1 MTKIDGRKRNIPPL
15 RKPFLNDE
23 TVTAIDFFVHEL
35 GARYPHLAR
44 HFGVNRRTV
53 MAAVNRQGAYER
65 IPAYV
70 SKHEKLGEATREGKA
85 ND

>member
-1 MTKIDGRKRNIPPL
+1 MTDNRKWNIPPI
-15 RKPFLNDE
+15 RKPSLSDE
-23 TVTAIDFFVHEL
+23 AVEAIDFFVHEL

-53 MAAVNRQGAYER
+53 MAAVNRQGGYAR

-70 SKHEKLGEATREGKA
+70 SKHEKLGETTRERSDG
-85 ND
+85 

>member
-1 MTKIDGRKRNIPPL
+1 MTDGRKNNKPPVRGPSL
-15 RKPFLNDE
+15 DDE
-23 TVTAIDFFVHEL
+23 TVAAIDFFVHEL

-53 MAAVNRQGAYER
+53 MAAVNRQGGYAR

-70 SKHEKLGEATREGKA
+70 SKHEKLGETTREGK
-85 ND
+85 

>member
-1 MTKIDGRKRNIPPL
+1 MNKSDGRKRNIPPL
-15 RKPFLNDE
+15 RKPFLSDE
-23 TVTAIDFFVHEL
+23 TVAACDFFVHEL

-70 SKHEKLGEATREGKA
+70 SARQGEAL
-85 ND
+85 